1 MSWKQ
6 VCVVA
11 ILVTGSIGA
20 TRLGNKEL
28 ALVLAGAGAG
38 FATFQRDAKAGL
50 GPKDDGGR

>member
-11 ILVTGSIGA
+11 ILVAGSIGA